1 MSATPPE
8 LPQFAPQQRTFSPHS
23 ASVGMAR
30 TFVLKTLTEWG
41 VEGRSEDVQYCVSEL
56 ATNAL
61 IHGSSAAGFS
71 VQLNI
76 GDDLIRIEVGD
87 LSAEVPQT
95 ATPDCESDGG
105 RGLLLVAS
113 FADMWGV
120 EPDPRGGKTVWTEF
134 KVAGLQRVPSGAAL

>member
-1 MSATPPE
+1 MPATPPGS
-8 LPQFAPQQRTFSPHS
+8 PQFAPQQRAFGPHL
-23 ASVGMAR
+23 ASVGRAR
-30 TFVLKTLTEWG
+30 TFVLNTLTQWG

-71 VQLNI
+71 VRLNI
-76 GDDLIRIEVGD
+76 SDDLIRIEVGD
-87 LSAEVPQT
+87 PSAELPRIG
-95 ATPDCESDGG
+95 APGCESDGG

-113 FADMWGV
+113 FADVWGV
-120 EPDPRGGKTVWTEF
+120 ESHPRGGKTVWTEF